1 MRGEGGKEGR
11 ERKGGEGGVLPMEGG
26 GREAKKSLTITIE
39 APRIMKIMVFAFM
52 DIKRERP
59 AVGSVRP
66 QPAEGERRPR
76 YSAEPSAGRIAL
88 AARTL
93 RCGGGRRG
101 TGEPPA
107 HTPQLPPPCRGCSRA
122 PPA

>member
-1 MRGEGGKEGR
+1 
-11 ERKGGEGGVLPMEGG
+11 
-26 GREAKKSLTITIE
+26 
-39 APRIMKIMVFAFM
+39 MKIMVFAFM
-52 DIKRERP
+52 DINREWP

-101 TGEPPA
+101 GGAPPA
-107 HTPQLPPPCRGCSRA
+107 HTHALPRAGDAAGSRA
-122 PPA
+122 LPALFFYFSRTNVTGKKK